1 MPDEFYFV
9 VGSIATLIVGFVWLR
24 NAAKKR
30 IENPQ
35 RDDDREQDFGG
46 GY

>member
-9 VGSIATLIVGFVWLR
+9 VGSIAIVAIAFAWLR
-24 NAAKKR
+24 GAARKR

-35 RDDDREQDFGG
+35 RDDDREIESWRD
-46 GY
+46 